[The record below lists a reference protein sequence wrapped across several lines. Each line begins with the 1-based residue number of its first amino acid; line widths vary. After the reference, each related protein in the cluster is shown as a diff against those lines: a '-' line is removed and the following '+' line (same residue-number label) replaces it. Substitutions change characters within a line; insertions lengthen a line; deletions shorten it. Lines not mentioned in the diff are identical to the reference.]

1 MASLT
6 RELAAHAL
14 GTRFEDL
21 ASGAIVAAKRS
32 IMDAV
37 GVALAAGTL
46 GQVTP
51 AFVEL
56 ARHSGSG
63 PCKIIGYDLWVGPA
77 VAALVNGAMS
87 HALDYEDT
95 HDGGLVHPNG
105 TALPAA
111 LAIAQLVKTV
121 SGHDFIAAIAVAADI
136 TARLG
141 LCMGNVDT
149 SRGWSIR
156 PLLGTYGATAAA
168 GRLLGLTEAQLVEAF
183 GLAFSQATCSAG
195 FFGYPPSHMRE
206 VRDGFGAQAAVT
218 ATLLARGGV
227 RCYDQTIEGP
237 QGLFA
242 LYAGGQWDADRLM
255 AGLGRIF
262 EGENLSFKPWPS
274 CRGTH
279 AFVEAALELRQRH
292 RHRIVATDIEEV
304 RADVSDMFRVLC
316 EPFDQK
322 CRPITA
328 NDAKFSLPFTAATA
342 LTHGRL
348 GLAQFLPPA
357 LADAEVLAL
366 AQRFHCQARPPA
378 AGDALRGSLTLVL
391 RDGRTLTHEVQQP
404 LGGPDRP
411 LGEEALIEKF
421 VDCARYAVSPLNDTQ
436 ARRVAASLVS
446 LEGGDVLKAFQF

>member
-14 GTRFEDL
+14 RIRYEDL
-21 ASGAIVAAKRS
+21 PDGAVLAAKRS
-32 IMDAV
+32 IMDAM

-51 AFVEL
+51 AFVEV
-56 ARHSGSG
+56 ARTSGTG
-63 PCKIIGYDLWVGPA
+63 PCKIIGHDLWVGPS

-111 LAIAQLVKTV
+111 LAIAQQAGKVT
-121 SGHDFIAAIAVAADI
+121 GRDFVAAIAVAADI

-141 LCMGNVDT
+141 LSMGNVDT
-149 SRGWSIR
+149 PRGWSIR

-168 GRLLGLTEAQLVEAF
+168 GRLLGLTEEELVEAF

-206 VRDGFGAQAAVT
+206 VRDGLGAQAAVT
-218 ATLLARGGV
+218 AALLARRGV
-227 RCYDQTIEGP
+227 RCYDQTFEGP

-242 LYAGGQWDADRLM
+242 LYTGGQYDADRLV
-255 AGLGRIF
+255 AGLGRQF

-292 RHRIVATDIEEV
+292 RFDGTDIEQV

-316 EPFDQK
+316 EPMDQK
-322 CRPITA
+322 CRPVTA
-328 NDAKFSLPFTAATA
+328 NDAKFSLPFTTSMA
-342 LTHGRL
+342 LTRGRL
-348 GLAQFLPPA
+348 GLAEFLPSA
-357 LADAEVLAL
+357 LADASVLGL
-366 AQRFHCQARPPA
+366 ARRFRCSVRPA
-378 AGDALRGSLTLVL
+378 AANDALRGSLVIVL
-391 RDGRTLTHEVQQP
+391 RDGRELTHEVQEP

-411 LGEEALIEKF
+411 LGEAALVEKF
-421 VDCARYAVSPLNDTQ
+421 VDCARYAVSPMVADD
-436 ARRVAASLVS
+436 ARRVAAALGQLDTHTGLQALQV
-446 LEGGDVLKAFQF
+446 

>member
-1 MASLT
+1 MVSLT
-6 RELAAHAL
+6 HELAAFAL
-14 GTRFEDL
+14 RTRFEDL
-21 ASGAIVAAKRS
+21 PDSAVQAAKRS
-32 IMDAV
+32 IMDAL
-37 GVALAAGTL
+37 GVALAAGKL

-51 AFVEL
+51 AFVQL
-56 ARHSGSG
+56 ARSSGTG
-63 PCKIIGYDLWVGPA
+63 PCKLIGHDLWVAPA

-111 LAIAQLVKTV
+111 LAIAQQRGAV
-121 SGHDFIAAIAVAADI
+121 SGRQFIAAIAVAADI

-141 LCMGNVDT
+141 LSMGNVDT
-149 SRGWSIR
+149 PRGWSIR

-168 GRLLGLTEAQLVEAF
+168 GKLLGLNEDQLVEAF
-183 GLAFSQATCSAG
+183 GLAFTQATCSAG
-195 FFGYPPSHMRE
+195 FLGYPPSHMRE

-218 ATLLARGGV
+218 AALLAREGV
-227 RCYDQTIEGP
+227 RCYDQTFEGP

-242 LYAGGQWDADRLM
+242 LYAGGQYDPDRLM

-262 EGENLSFKPWPS
+262 EGDRISFKPWPS

-292 RHRIVATDIEEV
+292 RFASAEIEQV

-316 EPFDQK
+316 EPFGQK
-322 CRPITA
+322 CRPATA

-348 GLAQFLPPA
+348 GLSEFLPAA
-357 LADAEVLAL
+357 LSDESVLAL
-366 AQRFHCQARPPA
+366 ASRFRCHVRPA
-378 AGDALRGSLTLVL
+378 ATDDALRGGLVVVL
-391 RDGRTLTHEVQQP
+391 RDGRELPLAIEQP

-411 LGEEALIEKF
+411 LDEEALLAKF
-421 VDCARYAVSPLNDTQ
+421 VDCARYAVSPRNGAEAL
-436 ARRVAASLVS
+436 RMAAAISK
-446 LEGGDVLKAFQF
+446 LETAAGLEALEV

>member
-1 MASLT
+1 MASVT

-14 GTRFEDL
+14 RTRFEDVPGS
-21 ASGAIVAAKRS
+21 AVQAAKRS
-32 IMDAV
+32 LLDAL

-56 ARHSGSG
+56 ARVSGTG
-63 PCKIIGYDLWVGPA
+63 PCKIIGHDLWVGPA

-111 LAIAQLVKTV
+111 LAIAQQAGGV
-121 SGHDFIAAIAVAADI
+121 SGRDFLAALAVAADI
-136 TARLG
+136 TGRLG

-149 SRGWSIR
+149 PRGWSIR
-156 PLLGTYGATAAA
+156 PLLGTYGATAAV
-168 GRLLGLTEAQLVEAF
+168 GRLLGLTEDQLVEAF

-195 FFGYPPSHMRE
+195 CFAYPPSHMRE

-218 ATLLARGGV
+218 AALLARQGV
-227 RCYDQTIEGP
+227 RCYDQTFEGP

-242 LYAGGQWDADRLM
+242 LYAGGQYDPQRLLAD
-255 AGLGRIF
+255 LGRSF
-262 EGENLSFKPWPS
+262 EGEHISFKPWPS

-279 AFVEAALELRQRH
+279 AFVEAALDLRQQH
-292 RHRIVATDIEEV
+292 RLAPADIVQV

-316 EPFDQK
+316 EPFGQK
-322 CRPITA
+322 CRPTTA

-342 LTHGRL
+342 LVHGRL
-348 GLAQFLPPA
+348 GLSEFLPPA
-357 LADAEVLAL
+357 LADAAVLDL
-366 AQRFHCQARPPA
+366 AQRFECQVRPAA
-378 AGDALRGSLTLVL
+378 AGDALRGSLVVVL
-391 RDGRTLTHEVQQP
+391 RDGRELACAVDQP
-404 LGGPDRP
+404 LGSPQRP
-411 LGEEALIEKF
+411 LEDAALMDKFIE
-421 VDCARYAVSPLNDTQ
+421 CTRHAVTPISLAQ
-436 ARRVAASLVS
+436 AREIAAAI
-446 LEGGDVLKAFQF
+446 GGLDEAGAGLGAITL

>member
-1 MASLT
+1 MATLT

-14 GTRFEDL
+14 RTRFEDL
-21 ASGAIVAAKRS
+21 PDGAVLAARRS

-51 AFVEL
+51 AFVAL
-56 ARHSGSG
+56 ARNSGTG
-63 PCKIIGYDLWVGPA
+63 PCKIIGHDLWVAPA

-111 LAIAQLVKTV
+111 LAIAQLVGSV
-121 SGHDFIAAIAVAADI
+121 SGRDFITAIALAADI

-149 SRGWSIR
+149 PRGWSIR

-168 GRLLGLTEAQLVEAF
+168 GRLLGLSQEQLVEAF

-218 ATLLARGGV
+218 AVLLARGGV
-227 RCYDQTIEGP
+227 RSYDQTIEGP

-255 AGLGRIF
+255 AGLGRVF

-279 AFVEAALELRQRH
+279 AFVEAALELRQC
-292 RHRIVATDIEEV
+292 HRIAATDIEQV
-304 RADVSDMFRVLC
+304 HADVSDMFRVLC

-322 CRPITA
+322 CRPVTA

-342 LTHGRL
+342 LTHGQL
-348 GLAQFLPPA
+348 GLAQFLPAALVDPA
-357 LADAEVLAL
+357 VLAL
-366 AQRFHCQARPPA
+366 SRRFRCEARPPA
-378 AGDALRGSLTLVL
+378 AGDALRGSLTVVL
-391 RDGRTLTHEVQQP
+391 RDGQTLTHTVQEP

-411 LGEEALIEKF
+411 LREAALVEKF
-421 VDCARYAVSPLNDTQ
+421 VDCARYAVCALDEPQ
-436 ARRVAASLVS
+436 ARRVAAALGSLDA
-446 LEGGDVLKAFQF
+446 GDGLQALQV

>member
-1 MASLT
+1 MAPLT

-14 GTRFEDL
+14 RIRFEDL
-21 ASGAIVAAKRS
+21 PAGAVQTAKRS
-32 IMDAV
+32 IMDAL

-51 AFVEL
+51 AFVDL
-56 ARHSGSG
+56 ARISGSG
-63 PCKIIGYDLWVGPA
+63 PCKVIGHALWVAPA

-111 LAIAQLVKTV
+111 LAIAQHLGTV
-121 SGHDFIAAIAVAADI
+121 SGRDFITAIAVAADI

-149 SRGWSIR
+149 PRGWSIR

-168 GRLLGLTEAQLVEAF
+168 GKLLGLSEDQLVEAF

-195 FFGYPPSHMRE
+195 FFGYAPSHMRE
-206 VRDGFGAQAAVT
+206 VRDGLGAQAAVT
-218 ATLLARGGV
+218 AALLAQRGV
-227 RCYDQTIEGP
+227 RCYDQTLEGP

-242 LYAGGQWDADRLM
+242 LYAGGQYDPDRLR

-262 EGENLSFKPWPS
+262 EGENISFKPWPS

-279 AFVEAALELRQRH
+279 AFVEAALALREQH
-292 RHRIVATDIEEV
+292 RFEVPDIREV

-316 EPFDQK
+316 EPFEQK
-322 CRPITA
+322 CRPATA
-328 NDAKFSLPFTAATA
+328 NDAKFSLPFTVASA
-342 LTHGRL
+342 LIHGRL
-348 GLAQFLPPA
+348 GLAEFLPPA
-357 LADAEVLAL
+357 LADDAVQAL
-366 AQRFHCQARPPA
+366 AARCRCHVRPAA
-378 AGDALRGSLTLVL
+378 AGDALRGTLVLVL
-391 RDGRTLTHEVQQP
+391 RDGRELSLAVDLP
-404 LGGPDRP
+404 LGSPERP
-411 LGEEALIEKF
+411 LAETALMDKF
-421 VDCARYAVSPLNDTQ
+421 VDCARYAASPLVSEEACRIATAIAGLE
-436 ARRVAASLVS
+436 ARDSIESIL
-446 LEGGDVLKAFQF
+446 L